1 MMIIGSIA
9 SQNDEEGTSLSH
21 IWCSCCFKPQG
32 YVITLIVIALFH
44 CVKACPIVPFTNLQ

>member
-1 MMIIGSIA
+1 MMIIGSFA
-9 SQNDEEGTSLSH
+9 SPNDEGGTSLSH